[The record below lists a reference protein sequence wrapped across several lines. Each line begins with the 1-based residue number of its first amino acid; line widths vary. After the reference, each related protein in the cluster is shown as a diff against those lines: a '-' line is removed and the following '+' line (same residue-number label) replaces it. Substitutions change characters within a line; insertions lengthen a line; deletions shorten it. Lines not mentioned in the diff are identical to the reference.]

1 MAVNQNFKESTVST
15 TNHTQNY
22 DLPLWTDGDKTSW
35 LTQVNDAMNK
45 IDSGMVDAK
54 SKALEVVGIA
64 ADAKKLADETSAE
77 SKESAKI
84 VAGYNDR
91 LTAVEAT
98 SVEHTNDITAL
109 NTRCDQ
115 MDVEIHSVKET
126 QKKTTEDL
134 GTLADQVKHNKEDAD
149 ATKQSV
155 SVLNGNVVE
164 LTGRVTTCEDDIEA
178 LKVTTAANTKNIAQ
192 TEENVATVSGKVT
205 ALESEVAEI
214 SASTQSNTNAIS
226 AINSSVE
233 SIKSKD
239 TEQDGQI
246 DAINTEVTSL
256 DSRVT
261 ALEGGSSQGMTLK
274 TVLGFFKSE
283 TITEVYDNNNGAK
296 FTGCS
301 LGAYL
306 YSDGTIIFNFGISGT
321 TPLETLESFAG
332 SIGSFDISDYVT
344 EIINKIKEKYPN
356 FTLTAPT
363 PTRSNDVTFFTPSG
377 TDRRFI
383 HCTMG
388 AIFTANSQKL
398 TLAPSYAEHFN
409 ALNDSTVTLT
419 FGFPDGAST
428 YRSTK
433 SSSIVTA
440 EMIGG
445 GL

>member
-15 TNHTQNY
+15 SNHTQNY
-22 DLPLWTDGDKTSW
+22 DLPLWTEGDKTSW

-64 ADAKKLADETSAE
+64 ADAKKLAEETSAE

-149 ATKQSV
+149 TTKQSV

-192 TEENVATVSGKVT
+192 AEENVATVTGKVT
-205 ALESEVAEI
+205 ALETEVGEVS
-214 SASTQSNTNAIS
+214 SATQSNTTAIS
-226 AINSSVE
+226 AINGSIE

-239 TEQDGQI
+239 TTQDGQI
-246 DAINTEVTSL
+246 DAINTEVNSL
-256 DSRVT
+256 DARVST
-261 ALEGGSSQGMTLK
+261 LEEGGGSSVKDYQSVKHKSLTIPITEEDILNITSSGPGTANPTAVSNGNVTLK
-274 TVLGFFKSE
+274 LFG
-283 TITEVYDNNNGAK
+283 
-296 FTGCS
+296 
-301 LGAYL
+301 
-306 YSDGTIIFNFGISGT
+306 DGTFYIEIGSLSSEMVMNMGGSYGFKIFKTDIAELTKEWISNIIGSTVDVWGKSAVLTNDFAYTGKTGNTTYTGFITLADFQLSNNTLIIDIRARDQASFINIKTQRIKLFGH
-321 TPLETLESFAG
+321 LETVGE
-332 SIGSFDISDYVT
+332 V
-344 EIINKIKEKYPN
+344 N
-356 FTLTAPT
+356 
-363 PTRSNDVTFFTPSG
+363 
-377 TDRRFI
+377 
-383 HCTMG
+383 
-388 AIFTANSQKL
+388 
-398 TLAPSYAEHFN
+398 
-409 ALNDSTVTLT
+409 
-419 FGFPDGAST
+419 
-428 YRSTK
+428 
-433 SSSIVTA
+433 
-440 EMIGG
+440 
-445 GL
+445 

>member
-15 TNHTQNY
+15 SNHTQNY
-22 DLPLWTDGDKTSW
+22 DLPLWTEGDKTSW

-64 ADAKKLADETSAE
+64 ADAKKLAEETSAE

-84 VAGYNDR
+84 VAGYNGR

-155 SVLNGNVVE
+155 SVLNGNVVK

-192 TEENVATVSGKVT
+192 AKKNVATVTGKVT
-205 ALESEVAEI
+205 ALETEVGEVSTA
-214 SASTQSNTNAIS
+214 TQSNTTAIG
-226 AINSSVE
+226 AINSSIE

-239 TEQDGQI
+239 TTQDGQI
-246 DAINTEVTSL
+246 DAINTEVNSL
-256 DSRVT
+256 DARVST
-261 ALEGGSSQGMTLK
+261 LEEGGSSGPVRAIVRNGLSMPTGYN
-274 TVLGFFKSE
+274 LGFNIVV
-283 TITEVYDNNNGAK
+283 ITQDVVYLMAVISWNANSTANQKLSLSFNLSGEAYTKMVELLGEDFTLWGPLTPVYDDA
-296 FTGCS
+296 TR
-301 LGAYL
+301 
-306 YSDGTIIFNFGISGT
+306 
-321 TPLETLESFAG
+321 
-332 SIGSFDISDYVT
+332 
-344 EIINKIKEKYPN
+344 
-356 FTLTAPT
+356 
-363 PTRSNDVTFFTPSG
+363 PTRY
-377 TDRRFI
+377 
-383 HCTMG
+383 G
-388 AIFTANSQKL
+388 AA
-398 TLAPSYAEHFN
+398 
-409 ALNDSTVTLT
+409 
-419 FGFPDGAST
+419 
-428 YRSTK
+428 
-433 SSSIVTA
+433 SIVKYTSA
-440 EMIGG
+440 GG
-445 GL
+445 GMRIEFNLDTSYSGPKDLNFKVIGVVGKGED

>member
-15 TNHTQNY
+15 SNHTQNY
-22 DLPLWTDGDKTSW
+22 DLPLWTEGDKTSW

-64 ADAKKLADETSAE
+64 ADAKKLAEETSAE

-149 ATKQSV
+149 TTKQSV

-164 LTGRVTTCEDDIEA
+164 LTGRITTCEDDIEA

-192 TEENVATVSGKVT
+192 AEENVATVTGKVT
-205 ALESEVAEI
+205 ALETEVGEVS
-214 SASTQSNTNAIS
+214 SATQSNTTAIS
-226 AINSSVE
+226 AINTSIE

-239 TEQDGQI
+239 TAQDEKI
-246 DAINTEVTSL
+246 AANSTEISSL
-256 DSRVT
+256 DGRVT
-261 ALEGGSSQGMTLK
+261 ALEDGGGSGSVAIVKTKKYSNISNGGMELYTRNDN
-274 TVLGFFKSE
+274 TAQILGLNS
-283 TITEVYDNNNGAK
+283 TILVNE
-296 FTGCS
+296 
-301 LGAYL
+301 
-306 YSDGTIIFNFGISGT
+306 YSDGTLYIDAILTNASST
-321 TPLETLESFAG
+321 TPSLSTIDRAH
-332 SIGSFDISDYVT
+332 INVPNT
-344 EIINKIKEKYPN
+344 EIIKDFPILNKNYITIGSGNLHVQTGSYPN
-356 FTLTAPT
+356 IKDSYYTATCRNFDASSANVIADIYNEPMT
-363 PTRSNDVTFFTPSG
+363 VSAGGNNITY
-377 TDRRFI
+377 
-383 HCTMG
+383 
-388 AIFTANSQKL
+388 AISMMLREVN
-398 TLAPSYAEHFN
+398 
-409 ALNDSTVTLT
+409 LNDS
-419 FGFPDGAST
+419 
-428 YRSTK
+428 
-433 SSSIVTA
+433 
-440 EMIGG
+440 E
-445 GL
+445 

>member
-15 TNHTQNY
+15 SNHTQNY
-22 DLPLWTDGDKTSW
+22 DLPLWTEGDKTSW

-64 ADAKKLADETSAE
+64 ADAKKLAEETSAE

-192 TEENVATVSGKVT
+192 TEENVATITGKVT
-205 ALESEVAEI
+205 ALETEVGEV
-214 SASTQSNTNAIS
+214 SAATQSNTTAIS
-226 AINSSVE
+226 AINASIE
-233 SIKSKD
+233 SIKAKN
-239 TEQDGQI
+239 TEQDGKI
-246 DAINTEVTSL
+246 AAIEEVDTEQNGKISNLFTMYGLANDNIIELQEAIKVSELSGSVSYTFTEGTNV
-256 DSRVT
+256 RVPYN
-261 ALEGGSSQGMTLK
+261 ASK
-274 TVLGFFKSE
+274 R
-283 TITEVYDNNNGAK
+283 
-296 FTGCS
+296 
-301 LGAYL
+301 
-306 YSDGTIIFNFGISGT
+306 
-321 TPLETLESFAG
+321 
-332 SIGSFDISDYVT
+332 FDI
-344 EIINKIKEKYPN
+344 I
-356 FTLTAPT
+356 
-363 PTRSNDVTFFTPSG
+363 
-377 TDRRFI
+377 
-383 HCTMG
+383 
-388 AIFTANSQKL
+388 KL
-398 TLAPSYAEHFN
+398 TLPALTANGYVKDFTMSETLKSIVIDTIELTGDIATTLELNTSYNIGAFIGAIYNSSNTFVHSCVLN
-409 ALNDSTVTLT
+409 ATLVAIKPT
-419 FGFPDGAST
+419 A
-428 YRSTK
+428 
-433 SSSIVTA
+433 SSIVAKLYLATPDLYDLA
-440 EMIGG
+440 VGDKYNIQLQHSKVSFILEV
-445 GL
+445 